1 MKVCLKGLAIN
12 PQAQLEPSSDNN
24 FGDTYMKQPTLL
36 VVDDESDNLDALE
49 RIFRKRYHFL
59 RANSGAEALALLAN
73 NSRVD
78 VIISDQ
84 RMPQMTGVEFL
95 EKTLLTHPK
104 TVRIL
109 LTGYTEIDSII
120 AAVNQGHIFRYITKP
135 WDTTD
140 LSNSVE
146 QAMDYY
152 ARGEQ
157 LEIKNQELEK
167 ALKELKILDE
177 TKSKFMILI
186 NHELKTPL
194 TVISSFLDLL
204 LESQPSEDQK
214 TYLDRIKKST
224 DRLKE
229 IVDDTLILTQHMAGL
244 MKWNPQPG
252 SLNEIL
258 KSTLARFTHDLHKK
272 SLHSRLALS
281 AEPERTINFDS
292 LLLQRALMHLLANAV
307 RFAPAN
313 SEILVH
319 TQLCLLNSQLPVHNT
334 NHSSQ
339 QNLPPEQPTSG
350 QLIGQ
355 LVVIENDGPHIPDT
369 VLNQLQTPFKLQN
382 EIMNHSK
389 GLGLGLSVVE
399 AILQKHHSQLK
410 VENLSPSTSE
420 NPSANARIRVSF
432 VLT

>member
-1 MKVCLKGLAIN
+1 
-12 PQAQLEPSSDNN
+12 
-24 FGDTYMKQPTLL
+24 MKQPTLL

-59 RANSGAEALALLAN
+59 RASSGAEALTLLA
-73 NSRVD
+73 SHARVD

-109 LTGYTEIDSII
+109 LTGYTDIDSII
-120 AAVNQGHIFRYITKP
+120 AAVNQGHIFRYLTKP

-204 LESQPSEDQK
+204 LETHPTEDQK

-224 DRLKE
+224 ERLKE
-229 IVDDTLILTQHMAGL
+229 ITDDTLILTHHMAGL
-244 MKWNPQPG
+244 LKWNPQPG

-258 KSTLARFTHDLHKK
+258 RSTLGRFTNDFHKK
-272 SLHSRLALS
+272 ELHSRLILS
-281 AEPERTINFDS
+281 EEPQKPISFDIT
-292 LLLQRALMHLLANAV
+292 LLQRALMHLISNAI
-307 RFAPAN
+307 RFAPSK
-313 SEILVH
+313 SEIIVE
-319 TQLCLLNSQLPVHNT
+319 TQL
-334 NHSSQ
+334 
-339 QNLPPEQPTSG
+339 QPNG
-350 QLIGQ
+350 QFVL
-355 LVVIENDGPHIPDT
+355 IENEGPRIPDT

-399 AILQKHHSQLK
+399 AILQKHQSQLK
-410 VENLSPSTSE
+410 IENLNVSE
-420 NPSANARIRVSF
+420 NPNPGSRIRASF
-432 VLT
+432 ALPY

>member
-1 MKVCLKGLAIN
+1 
-12 PQAQLEPSSDNN
+12 
-24 FGDTYMKQPTLL
+24 MKQPTLL

-59 RANSGAEALALLAN
+59 RASSGAEALALLSTH
-73 NSRVD
+73 SRVD

-109 LTGYTEIDSII
+109 LTGYTDIDSII
-120 AAVNQGHIFRYITKP
+120 AAVNQGHIFRYLTKP

-204 LESQPSEDQK
+204 LESHPSEDQK

-229 IVDDTLILTQHMAGL
+229 ITDDTLILTHHMAGL

-252 SLNEIL
+252 SLNE
-258 KSTLARFTHDLHKK
+258 TLRSSLGRFTNELHKK
-272 SLHSRLALS
+272 ELQTRVMLS
-281 AEPERTINFDS
+281 EEPQKPISFDTT
-292 LLLQRALMHLLANAV
+292 LLQRALMHLISNAI
-307 RFAPAN
+307 RFTPSN
-313 SEILVH
+313 SEIMIE
-319 TQLCLLNSQLPVHNT
+319 TQLHPN
-334 NHSSQ
+334 
-339 QNLPPEQPTSG
+339 G
-350 QLIGQ
+350 QFFL
-355 LVVIENDGPHIPDT
+355 IENEGPKIPDT

-399 AILQKHHSQLK
+399 AILQKHQSQLK
-410 VENLSPSTSE
+410 IENLTISESPSS
-420 NPSANARIRVSF
+420 SSRIRASF
-432 VLT
+432 VIAY

>member
-1 MKVCLKGLAIN
+1 
-12 PQAQLEPSSDNN
+12 
-24 FGDTYMKQPTLL
+24 MKQPTLL

-59 RANSGAEALALLAN
+59 RANSGAEALALLSAHP
-73 NSRVD
+73 SVD

-95 EKTLLTHPK
+95 EKTLITHPK

-109 LTGYTEIDSII
+109 LTGYTDIDSII

-157 LEIKNQELEK
+157 LAIKNQELEK

-204 LESQPSEDQK
+204 LEAHPSDDQK

-224 DRLKE
+224 ERLKE
-229 IVDDTLILTQHMAGL
+229 ITDDTLILTHHMAGL

-252 SLNEIL
+252 SLNEL
-258 KSTLARFTHDLHKK
+258 GRSTLARFAPDFNKKELSSRMNFSTEPQK
-272 SLHSRLALS
+272 SLS
-281 AEPERTINFDS
+281 FDTP
-292 LLLQRALMHLLANAV
+292 LMQRALMHLVSNAI

-313 SEILVH
+313 SEILME
-319 TQLCLLNSQLPVHNT
+319 TQLHPQ
-334 NHSSQ
+334 
-339 QNLPPEQPTSG
+339 G
-350 QLIGQ
+350 QFFL
-355 LVVIENDGPHIPDT
+355 IENEGPRIPDS

-399 AILQKHHSQLK
+399 AILQKHQSQLTI
-410 VENLSPSTSE
+410 ENLNISDHPNSS
-420 NPSANARIRVSF
+420 SRIRASF
-432 VLT
+432 FLAY